1 MSIESGAGKE
11 SLMILDVPEVLIL
24 GLTAMLL
31 WLGGK
36 NWFNSRKR

>member
-1 MSIESGAGKE
+1 
-11 SLMILDVPEVLIL
+11 MILDIPEMLIL

-36 NWFNSRKR
+36 NWLSRRR

>member
-1 MSIESGAGKE
+1 
-11 SLMILDVPEVLIL
+11 MILDIPEMLIL

-36 NWFNSRKR
+36 NWLNSRKH